1 MKRHALTL
9 GLLALLTLSFTSF
22 ASADHGHDQAGKS
35 KEMKMDHKM
44 DMKGHDMGQS
54 GNVIRT
60 HTTDGMMLTY
70 RLINMHDRMKNKPGM
85 EKMAGK
91 VASHHLM
98 VDVKKADGGMV
109 HNAKVGFM
117 MTGPDG
123 KEMKAMAMAMA
134 MGMGMEGGHGAD
146 MNMMQKG
153 KYKVNVK
160 IKAGDKT
167 VKDTFTYVA
176 E

>member
-22 ASADHGHDQAGKS
+22 SFADHGHDQAGKS
-35 KEMKMDHKM
+35 KEMKMEHKM
-44 DMKGHDMGQS
+44 DMKGHDMDMGQS

-70 RLINMHDRMKNKPGM
+70 RLINMHERMKNKPGM

-117 MTGPDG
+117 MVGPDG
-123 KEMKAMAMAMA
+123 KEMKAMA
-134 MGMGMEGGHGAD
+134 MGMEGGHGAD

-153 KYKVNVK
+153 TYKVNVK

>member
-9 GLLALLTLSFTSF
+9 GLLALLTLNVTSL
-22 ASADHGHDQAGKS
+22 ASAEHGHDQAGNS
-35 KEMKMDHKM
+35 KDMKMDHKM
-44 DMKGHDMGQS
+44 DMKGHDMDMGPS

-60 HTTDGMMLTY
+60 HTIDGMKLTY
-70 RLINMHDRMKNKPGM
+70 RLINMHERMTNKPGM
-85 EKMAGK
+85 EMMADK
-91 VASHHLM
+91 VASHHMM
-98 VDVKKADGGMV
+98 VDVKSADGGMI
-109 HNAKVGFM
+109 HNAKVGFI

-123 KEMKAMAMAMA
+123 KKTKAMA
-134 MGMGMEGGHGAD
+134 MGMEGGHGAD
-146 MNMMQKG
+146 MNMMKKG
-153 KYKVNVK
+153 TYTVNVK